1 MAAEADAGRRI
12 DEWLASQRDGL
23 SRTRAA
29 RLIRTGSVLVNGDP
43 TKPSRRLEAADEIA
57 VWFGEDRPAA
67 PAPQD
72 IEFEVVYQD
81 QGIVAVNKPPNLAV
95 HPGAGRPDGTL
106 VNGLLSRYPEIA
118 AVGGPHRPGIVHRL
132 DMDTSGIVL
141 VARTDEEYL
150 SLVEQFANRT
160 VSKTYLAL
168 VEGTLA
174 HESGLI
180 SAPLGRQAS
189 DRRKMQVDWSGKA
202 ATTRF
207 RVAASS
213 DRASFL
219 ELDLI
224 TGRTHQIRVHLAAVG
239 HPVIGDAT
247 YGKSAPSSSTRNLPR
262 RAPRQMLHAWQISAD
277 RGDGSRITCRAEL
290 PGDFLRAAGE
300 LDIPESVL
308 SGYTSTSWS
317 TGPKGPRPAC

>member
-1 MAAEADAGRRI
+1 M
-12 DEWLASQRDGL
+12 
-23 SRTRAA
+23 
-29 RLIRTGSVLVNGDP
+29 LVNGRP
-43 TKPSRRLEAADEIA
+43 TKPSRRLEAADEVA
-57 VWFGEDRPAA
+57 VWFSEDRPIT

-72 IEFEVVYQD
+72 VEFEVVYED
-81 QGIVAVNKPPNLAV
+81 RGIVAVNKPPHLPV

-106 VNGLLSRYPEIA
+106 VNGLVSRYPEIA
-118 AVGGPHRPGIVHRL
+118 AIGGPGRPGIVHRL
-132 DMDTSGIVL
+132 DMNTSGIVL

-168 VEGTLA
+168 VEGALA
-174 HESGLI
+174 HESGVI
-180 SAPLGRQAS
+180 SAPLGRKAS
-189 DRRKMQVDWSGKA
+189 DRRKMQVDWSGKEA
-202 ATTRF
+202 ATRF
-207 RVAASS
+207 RVAAVS

-247 YGKSAPSSSTRNLPR
+247 YGKPAPSSSTRNR
-262 RAPRQMLHAWQISAD
+262 TQRAPRQMLHAWRISAD

-290 PGDFLRAAGE
+290 PGDFLRVAGE

-308 SGYTSTSWS
+308 SGYTSTSW
-317 TGPKGPRPAC
+317 TVDPKSLKPAR

>member
-1 MAAEADAGRRI
+1 M
-12 DEWLASQRDGL
+12 
-23 SRTRAA
+23 
-29 RLIRTGSVLVNGDP
+29 LVNGDP
-43 TKPSRRLEAADEIA
+43 AKPSRRLEAADEIA
-57 VWFGEDRPAA
+57 VWFSQDRPAT
-67 PAPQD
+67 PAPQRV
-72 IEFEVVYQD
+72 EFEVVYQD
-81 QGIVAVNKPPNLAV
+81 RGIVAVNKPPNLPV

-106 VNGLLSRYPEIA
+106 VNGLLSRYPDIA
-118 AVGGPHRPGIVHRL
+118 AVGGPGRPGIVHRL
-132 DMDTSGIVL
+132 DMDTSGVVL

-168 VEGTLA
+168 VEGSLA

-189 DRRKMQVDWSGKA
+189 DRRKMQVDWSGKEA
-202 ATTRF
+202 ATRF
-207 RVAASS
+207 RVVAIS

-224 TGRTHQIRVHLAAVG
+224 TGRTHQVRVHLAAVG

-247 YGKSAPSSSTRNLPR
+247 YGKPSPSSSTRNPTQH
-262 RAPRQMLHAWQISAD
+262 APRQMLHAWQISAE
-277 RGDGSRITCRAEL
+277 RSDGSRITCRAEL
-290 PGDFLRAAGE
+290 PGDFLHAASE

-308 SGYTSTSWS
+308 SGYTRTSW
-317 TGPKGPRPAC
+317 TVGPKSLKPAL